1 MADVP
6 YPHPM
11 GPKIVLVDMGD
22 GTHAERVSMVGGAGE
37 AHLGSVTGNSS
48 YIDVT
53 LVLDTNAYADGDL
66 LSDRVVVTNAMR
78 IADATGVLQ
87 SIQLLDE
94 DDQGIALN
102 LIFLSADVS
111 LGTINSAPTI
121 TDANTRNI
129 LGFVTISSGD
139 YIDIGGSKIATK
151 TGVGLVVKPVSGS
164 RNLYVAA
171 VIRGIGTYSTSG
183 IKLRLGFLQ
192 D

>member
-1 MADVP
+1 MADVE
-6 YPHPM
+6 YTHHIGPHL
-11 GPKIVLVDMGD
+11 KLVDMGD
-22 GTHAERVSMVGGAGE
+22 GTFAERVSMTGGAGE

-48 YIDVT
+48 HIDVT
-53 LVLDTNAYADGDL
+53 LVLDTIAYADGDL

-78 IADATGVLQ
+78 IAAATGVLQ
-87 SIQLLDE
+87 SIQLIDE

-121 TDANTRNI
+121 TDANGREI
-129 LGFVTISSGD
+129 LGYVTVSASD

-151 TGVGLVVKPVSGS
+151 TGVGLIMEPATGT

-171 VIRGIGTYSTSG
+171 VIRGIGTYTASG